1 MNLRVVAAITRKDII
16 DAIRHRYLLTAITTP
31 LFVALLFRVLLP
43 GGSSTRNILSVV
55 VHDSGNSAMTAA
67 LRKTSQVSV
76 FEVKSVD
83 ETLNEVEKRK
93 ALGGLVVPANFD
105 ADVSAGKQPELIIY
119 VNNKKSTFEQ
129 TAFRRLVDQLVESLV
144 KRPEPARLVWID
156 VEKDFDQP
164 TRRAPALDQLLLPLL
179 LIMTFGMTGAL
190 VVPLL
195 LVEEKEK
202 RTLDF
207 LLASP
212 AGLKEIITGKALTA
226 IVYSVLI
233 AGLLLGINRQLVGNW
248 PLTLLTILVGMLLVV
263 AIGLFMGSLL
273 NNTMQVNTWASSVL
287 IVLLVPSFPNL
298 GLPAAV
304 DTAMRLIPTYY
315 LNEALKLALVAGVSS
330 RIWVHLMVVFLCAVA
345 AFSGAALF
353 LRRRNG

>member
-1 MNLRVVAAITRKDII
+1 MNTGVVAAITRKDII
-16 DAIRHRYLLTAITTP
+16 DAIRHRYLLTAIITP

-43 GGSSTRNILSVV
+43 GGSTRNVLSVV
-55 VHDSGNSAMTAA
+55 VHDSGKSVMTAT
-67 LRKTSQVSV
+67 LRKTPQVSV
-76 FEVKSVD
+76 VEATSADATVS
-83 ETLNEVEKRK
+83 EVEKRG

-105 ADVSAGKQPELIIY
+105 ADVRAGKQPELTIY
-119 VNNKKSTFEQ
+119 VNNKKSSFEQ
-129 TAFRRLVDQLVESLV
+129 TAFRRLVDQLVDSLV
-144 KRPEPARLVWID
+144 QRPAPARLVWID
-156 VEKDFDQP
+156 VERDFDQP
-164 TRRAPALDQLLLPLL
+164 TRRAPALDQILLPLL

-212 AGLKEIITGKALTA
+212 AGLKEIITGKALTG

-233 AGLLLGINRQLVGNW
+233 AGLLLGINRQLVRNW
-248 PLTLLTILVGMLLVV
+248 PLTLLTILLGMLLVV
-263 AIGLFMGSLL
+263 AVGLFIGSLL

-287 IVLLVPSFPNL
+287 LVLLVPSFPSL
-298 GLPAAV
+298 GLPSAV
-304 DTAMRLIPTYY
+304 DTAMRLVPTYY
-315 LNEALKLALVAGVSS
+315 LNEALKLALAGGVSS
-330 RIWVHLMVVFLCAVA
+330 RIWFHLMVVFLCAVA

>member
-1 MNLRVVAAITRKDII
+1 MNLGVVAAITRKDIV

-43 GGSSTRNILSVV
+43 GGTTRNILSVV
-55 VHDSGNSAMTAA
+55 VHDAGNSAMISA
-67 LRKTSQVSV
+67 LRKTPQVSV
-76 FEVKSVD
+76 VEATSADATV
-83 ETLNEVEKRK
+83 NEVEKRK

-105 ADVSAGKQPELIIY
+105 ADVKAGKQPELAIY
-119 VNNKKSTFEQ
+119 VNNKKTTFEQ
-129 TAFRRLVDQLVESLV
+129 TAFRRLVDQLVDSLIQ
-144 KRPEPARLVWID
+144 RPAPARLVWID
-156 VEKDFDQP
+156 VERDFDQP
-164 TRRAPALDQLLLPLL
+164 TRRAPALDQILLPLL

-212 AGLKEIITGKALTA
+212 AGLTEIITGKALTA

-233 AGLLLGINRQLVGNW
+233 AGLLLGVNRQLVGNW

-287 IVLLVPSFPNL
+287 LVLLAPSFPSL
-298 GLPAAV
+298 GLPSAV
-304 DTAMRLIPTYY
+304 DTAMRLVPTFY
-315 LNEALKLALVAGVSS
+315 LNEALKLALVGGVSS
-330 RIWVHLMVVFLCAVA
+330 RIWFHLTVVFLCAVA
-345 AFSGAALF
+345 AFLGAALF

>member
-1 MNLRVVAAITRKDII
+1 MNSGVVAAITRKDII

-43 GGSSTRNILSVV
+43 GGTTRNILSVV
-55 VHDSGNSAMTAA
+55 VHDSGNSAMIAA
-67 LRKTSQVSV
+67 LRKTPQVRV
-76 FEVKSVD
+76 FEATSAD
-83 ETLNEVEKRK
+83 ATLTEVEKRNS
-93 ALGGLVVPANFD
+93 LGGLVVPANFD
-105 ADVSAGKQPELIIY
+105 ADIRAGKQPELTIY

-129 TAFRRLVDQLVESLV
+129 TAFRRLVDQLVDSV
-144 KRPEPARLVWID
+144 VQRPAPARLVWID
-156 VEKDFDQP
+156 VERDFDQP
-164 TRRAPALDQLLLPLL
+164 TRRAAPTLDQLLLPLL

-212 AGLKEIITGKALTA
+212 AGLTEIITGKALTGIA
-226 IVYSVLI
+226 YSLLI

-248 PLTLLTILVGMLLVV
+248 PLTLLTSLVGMLFVV
-263 AIGLFMGSLL
+263 AVGLLMGSIL

-287 IVLLVPSFPNL
+287 IVLLAPSFPSL
-298 GLPAAV
+298 GLPSAV

-315 LNEALKLALVAGVSS
+315 LNEALKLALVGGVSS
-330 RIWVHLMVVFLCAVA
+330 RIWVHLTVVFLCAVA
-345 AFSGAALF
+345 AFAGAALF

>member
-1 MNLRVVAAITRKDII
+1 MNLGVVAAITRKDII
-16 DAIRHRYLLTAITTP
+16 DAIRHRYLLTALITP

-43 GGSSTRNILSVV
+43 GGSTRNILSVV
-55 VHDSGNSAMTAA
+55 VHDSGNSVMIAA
-67 LRKTSQVSV
+67 LRRTPQISVIEATSA
-76 FEVKSVD
+76 D
-83 ETLNEVEKRK
+83 ATLDEVEKRK

-105 ADVSAGKQPELIIY
+105 ADVSAGKQPELTIY
-119 VNNKKSTFEQ
+119 VNNKKTIFEQ
-129 TAFRRLVDQLVESLV
+129 TAFRRLVDQLVASLV
-144 KRPEPARLVWID
+144 KHPEPARLVWID
-156 VEKDFDQP
+156 VDKDFDQP

-195 LVEEKEK
+195 LVEEREK

-212 AGLKEIITGKALTA
+212 AGLKEIITGKALTG
-226 IVYSVLI
+226 IIYSVLI
-233 AGLLLGINRQLVGNW
+233 AGLLLGINRKLIGNW
-248 PLTLLTILVGMLLVV
+248 PLTLLTVLVGMLFVV
-263 AIGLFMGSLL
+263 ALGLFMGSLL

-287 IVLLVPSFPNL
+287 IVLLVPSFPSL
-298 GLPAAV
+298 GLPSAV
-304 DTAMRLIPTYY
+304 DTVMRLIPTYY
-315 LNEALKLALVAGVSS
+315 LNEALKLSLVGAVSS
-330 RIWVHLMVVFLCAVA
+330 RIWVHLTVVFLCAVA